1 MTRSRSR
8 SPSGEKFKNQI
19 YVGYL
24 PNHATMDDVEEFF
37 KGYGK
42 IKTINLKP
50 GYGFV
55 IFESRESA
63 EDAVRELDGKR
74 MCGEIVDIQHAK
86 GPGNKQRERDDRR
99 GGGGPVIRDDRNR
112 NGRQLKSF
120 HRRSRSGS
128 RSRSI
133 SPIRTSLGTD
143 YMLRVT
149 NLSTRCSWQDL
160 KDFIR
165 HETRIETAF
174 CSAHRDVVREG
185 VVAFHRRHDMEQVMK
200 DCDGLEINGK
210 QVRFEEHRRSRSRS
224 RSRSSSR
231 SSSRRQRR

>member
-1 MTRSRSR
+1 MTRSRSPDDGKLR
-8 SPSGEKFKNQI
+8 NQI
-19 YVGYL
+19 YIGYL
-24 PNHATMDDVEEFF
+24 PNHATMDDVEDFF

-55 IFESRESA
+55 IFEDRDSA
-63 EDAVRELDGKR
+63 EDAVRDLDGKR

-86 GPGNKQRERDDRR
+86 GPGNKARERDDRR
-99 GGGGPVIRDDRNR
+99 GNGPIIRDDRNR
-112 NGRQLKSF
+112 NGRRLQSHHK
-120 HRRSRSGS
+120 RSPSRS

-133 SPIRTSLGTD
+133 SPVRTHGGGNTEFT
-143 YMLRVT
+143 LRVT

-174 CSAHRDVVREG
+174 CSAHRDTVREG
-185 VVAFHRRHDMEQVMK
+185 IVSFHRRHDMDQVK
-200 DCDGLEINGK
+200 KECDGLEINGK
-210 QVRFEEHRRSRSRS
+210 PAYFEEMSRSRSRS

-231 SSSRRQRR
+231 GSPRRSRR